1 MISTR
6 WQHFAP
12 AVTALI
18 VTVAAAGCAASRPLA
33 ETATSAEPA
42 PVATATPLTDD
53 SAQGATL
60 VPTAPPVTPV
70 VTTTMAPSPPSPPSP
85 TAPRPA
91 AGGGAPSSTLGRPT
105 DIEWARVDAI
115 LQDRLLGAGD
125 FAFGVAVSID
135 GVPVHAASF
144 GDRNSPNI
152 VLPPPE
158 PPTDS
163 AAASTIATTTTSTT
177 TTIPVVLEPVAGG
190 ARGRRHPSP
199 SVAADRRGGRPRGG
213 IAEAPGSV
221 RGRMRSVGMRTG
233 RLAAQLLR
241 LAASP
246 GSGRAGA
253 AYQSAL
259 ATSFGSSGS
268 AS

>member
-6 WQHFAP
+6 WRHCAP

-70 VTTTMAPSPPSPPSP
+70 VTTTLAPSTPSP

-105 DIEWARVDAI
+105 DIEWARVDAYSAGPPARRR
-115 LQDRLLGAGD
+115 RLRL
-125 FAFGVAVSID
+125 
-135 GVPVHAASF
+135 
-144 GDRNSPNI
+144 
-152 VLPPPE
+152 
-158 PPTDS
+158 
-163 AAASTIATTTTSTT
+163 
-177 TTIPVVLEPVAGG
+177 
-190 ARGRRHPSP
+190 
-199 SVAADRRGGRPRGG
+199 RGGGEHRWRSGPCRV
-213 IAEAPGSV
+213 V
-221 RGRMRSVGMRTG
+221 RRS
-233 RLAAQLLR
+233 QLTEHR
-241 LAASP
+241 SSA
-246 GSGRAGA
+246 AGA
-253 AYQSAL
+253 ADG
-259 ATSFGSSGS
+259 FGRCVDDRNHDDVDDHHDPRGPR
-268 AS
+268 AGRRE